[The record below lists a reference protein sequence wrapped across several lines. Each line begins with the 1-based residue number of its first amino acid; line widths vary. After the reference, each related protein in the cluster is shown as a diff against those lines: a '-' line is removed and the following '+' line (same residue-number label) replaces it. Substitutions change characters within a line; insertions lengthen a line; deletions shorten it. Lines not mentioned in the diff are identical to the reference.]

1 MYSKDKLRRK
11 LIAACA
17 AESGMC
23 LRDISEKLG
32 IAEYSLRRELD
43 NMIAADILE
52 KQGKAY
58 RISGDIAVVI
68 IKARPHRGEIV
79 AYSRKENV
87 FMRESVGYSEART
100 YESNVLTL
108 CKAADRYRRFLQGK
122 YKKVVCGVIYPDK
135 EGAPYAVRELFS
147 LCLAQKDL
155 VSKGLGDKLK
165 GSVLYVCENSFL
177 CAKGVAVCDVI
188 MRGDIVQALGK
199 VLEYLRPECVFIDS
213 VAFGERFGDVEL
225 MCRKSGVECVA
236 RKSQMTVDERE
247 MLTELILKDY
257 TEEK

>member
-1 MYSKDKLRRK
+1 MYAKDKVRRK
-11 LIAACA
+11 LIAACVG
-17 AESGMC
+17 ESGLC
-23 LRDISEKLG
+23 LRDISEELG

-43 NMIAADILE
+43 NMIASDILE

-58 RISGDIAVVI
+58 RISGDIAAVI
-68 IKARPHRGEIV
+68 IKARPDRGEIV

-122 YKKVVCGVIYPDK
+122 YKKVVCGIIYPEK
-135 EGAPYAVRELFS
+135 EGAPYAVRQLFS
-147 LCLAQKDL
+147 LCLEEKAL
-155 VSKGLGDKLK
+155 VSKGLGDELE
-165 GSVLYVCENSFL
+165 GSVLYVSENSFL

-199 VLEYLRPECVFIDS
+199 ILEYLRPECVFVDS
-213 VAFGERFGDVEL
+213 VAFGERFDDVAPICQE
-225 MCRKSGVECVA
+225 RGVECVA
-236 RKSQMTVDERE
+236 RKSQLAVDERE
-247 MLTELILKDY
+247 MLTELMLKDY
-257 TEEK
+257 LEEK